1 MPELLEFEEPVGV
14 LLKEIEALSMLP
26 QTPERQRSIDT
37 LRRRAEEIRS
47 ELYASLTPWQ
57 RVLVARHSARPN
69 TLDYVNR
76 LFTAFDELH
85 GDRRVLLELD
95 VKKNGGP
102 GLRVRADVAQRVRPS
117 EKLVEE
123 VEQLCGSGSVVLR

>member
-47 ELYASLTPWQ
+47 ELYASLTP
-57 RVLVARHSARPN
+57 
-69 TLDYVNR
+69 
-76 LFTAFDELH
+76 
-85 GDRRVLLELD
+85 
-95 VKKNGGP
+95 
-102 GLRVRADVAQRVRPS
+102 
-117 EKLVEE
+117 
-123 VEQLCGSGSVVLR
+123 

>member
-1 MPELLEFEEPVGV
+1 MCRVPRAGPARRSSTLRKSTLHESTSHRSTSHRARCTLHRARCTLHVARGTLHVTESPPMPPELLEFEEPIGV

-57 RVLVARHSARPN
+57 RVLVA
-69 TLDYVNR
+69 
-76 LFTAFDELH
+76 
-85 GDRRVLLELD
+85 
-95 VKKNGGP
+95 
-102 GLRVRADVAQRVRPS
+102 
-117 EKLVEE
+117 
-123 VEQLCGSGSVVLR
+123 